1 MPMRIGVLGGTFDP
15 PHIGHLATAVNVR
28 HALGLDV
35 VYLVVA
41 NEPWQKVGSRPISPA
56 RQRLALVTEAVRGI
70 EGLEA
75 SAIEIEHG
83 GESVSADTVE
93 TIAGR
98 FPNAELF
105 VIVGAD
111 TAAGLST
118 WRRLDALREQATIV
132 VACRPGAERVPALPL
147 WRWIDVEVPRLDV
160 SSSDLRD
167 RVATGRPVDVLV
179 PAAVIAAIKE
189 LQLYGNAA

>member
-1 MPMRIGVLGGTFDP
+1 MAMRIGVLGGTFDP

-28 HALGLDV
+28 KALDLDV

-56 RQRLALVTEAVRGI
+56 PMRLALVTEAVRGI

-93 TIAGR
+93 TIGQQ
-98 FPNAELF
+98 FVGAEIF

-118 WRRLDALREQATIV
+118 WRRLDSLRDRATIV
-132 VACRPGAERVPALPL
+132 VACRPGAERVAALPG

-167 RVATGRPVDVLV
+167 RVASGRPLDVLV

-189 LQLYGNAA
+189 LQLYGLAA